1 MNRINSYFEY
11 RIPLKKNM
19 SSENNPFIVDSRISE
34 IKLPNGNLS
43 KSKWLLFKVPI
54 FKEYYESRN
63 FQNEYSL
70 IYLGFR
76 KY

>member
-1 MNRINSYFEY
+1 
-11 RIPLKKNM
+11 M

-63 FQNEYSL
+63 LSQYFKSC
-70 IYLGFR
+70 
-76 KY
+76 